1 MGLETALFAGA
12 NAFGGSALGGTLFN
26 AALNAGGI
34 SSALSTGFSVLSGV
48 SSLIGG
54 MQQKQEAK
62 NQAALATQEARMQAA
77 EQVRLAD
84 REARFEQ
91 ENADK
96 TRRAQKLA
104 YLKSGVTLEGTPF
117 LALEETRRR
126 GKENVDEILAAGSAG
141 SRAAL
146 AEGRI
151 RAQSMKSTGRQAFI
165 QGLTN
170 AGTSLQRLM

>member
-1 MGLETALFAGA
+1 MGIETALLAGA

-26 AALNAGGI
+26 AAMGAG
-34 SSALSTGFSVLSGV
+34 SALSGLSTGFSVLSGI
-48 SSLIGG
+48 SSIIGG

-62 NQAALATQEARMQAA
+62 NQAALATQQAQMQAA

-84 REARFEQ
+84 KEARYEQ

-96 TRRAQKLA
+96 TRRLQKLA
-104 YLKSGVTLEGTPF
+104 YMKSGVSLEGTPF
-117 LALEETRRR
+117 LALAETKRR
-126 GKENVDEILAAGSAG
+126 GKENVDEILAAGTAG
-141 SRAAL
+141 SNAAI

-151 RAQSMKSTGRQAFI
+151 RAQNMKSTGRQAFI

-170 AGTSLQRLM
+170 AGTTFSRLM